1 MHKTIRQMILGFGT
15 FGTGTAL
22 LYLDVNPY
30 LLVLTDTVVG
40 VGMLFAAGSLT
51 VSDLHLKRKGV
62 PGEGPITKA
71 ERLSADGTEG
81 SHGLLASLG
90 KVGGTLKPAIG
101 RLSKGKEEKKAHTK
115 EIDEALDTALVGQSN
130 RLVSIA
136 EGQRPAPGSAGTAVE
151 TRKYDEDLLQE
162 LSGAGTPTQFLDD
175 EEMEEEVNAPQ
186 QGAQG
191 PGEPVR
197 EEVRPANLLEAEE
210 AKEEA
215 QVNVLSLAD
224 KELGADDLLSALR
237 LEAMKEKKKDDTSLL
252 RDLKGVKVTGKQLLD
267 ELDSL
272 VKEIRGR

>member
-22 LYLDVNPY
+22 LFLDVNPY

-51 VSDLHLKRKGV
+51 VSDLHLKRTGV
-62 PGEGPITKA
+62 PRESPATEA
-71 ERLSADGTEG
+71 ESVPVDGTEG
-81 SHGLLASLG
+81 SPGLLASLG
-90 KVGGTLKPAIG
+90 KVGGTLRPAIG

-115 EIDEALDTALVGQSN
+115 EIDEALDTALVGKSN

-151 TRKYDEDLLQE
+151 TDKQEEDLLQE
-162 LSGAGTPTQFLDD
+162 LSGAGIPTQFLDD
-175 EEMEEEVNAPQ
+175 EETEEEINAPQ
-186 QGAQG
+186 RGAHG
-191 PGEPVR
+191 PGKPVR
-197 EEVRPANLLEAEE
+197 EEVRPATLLEAEE

-215 QVNVLSLAD
+215 QVDVLSLAD
-224 KELGADDLLSALR
+224 EELGADDLLSALR
-237 LEAMKEKKKDDTSLL
+237 REATKEKKKDDTSLL

-272 VKEIRGR
+272 VKEIRGG

>member
-1 MHKTIRQMILGFGT
+1 MILGFGT